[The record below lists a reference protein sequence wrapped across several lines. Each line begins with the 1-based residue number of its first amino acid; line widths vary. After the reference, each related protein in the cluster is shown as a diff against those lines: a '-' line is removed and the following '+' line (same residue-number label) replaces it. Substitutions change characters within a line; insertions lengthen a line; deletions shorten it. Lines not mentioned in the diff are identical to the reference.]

1 LAILESLTDPRLIY
15 LHEPVRGVSYARN
28 RGMQQACGRYVA
40 FLDGIYLSLI
50 AYAPKGNKLYKQRVD
65 IEEALKQNPRN
76 YFVNTRGLCELLR
89 DVYREYGTQV

>member
-1 LAILESLTDPRLIY
+1 
-15 LHEPVRGVSYARN
+15 VS
-28 RGMQQACGRYVA
+28 YVA